1 MVKTYQ
7 EDSGMHRAFLSFT
20 ELYNA
25 KHVSARYSAGKTDR
39 CDVELILSQ
48 GAQKVSSPYL
58 P

>member
-1 MVKTYQ
+1 MKTYQ
-7 EDSGMHRAFLSFT
+7 EDSGVHRAFLSFT

-25 KHVSARYSAGKTDR
+25 KRVSTGYSAGKTDR
-39 CDVELILSQ
+39 CDMELRFSQ